1 MEPEAE
7 LLVGLAIVVG
17 VAGVIVP
24 ILPGVL
30 LVWAAVVVWGLV
42 EGGALGWGLAATA
55 TVIAA
60 ISQVAKYVVPGRRL
74 RSVGVPDRT
83 LLIGGVAG
91 VVGFFVIPVIGLL
104 IGFVLGVYVSEW
116 LRLRDTAAARVATGH
131 AVRAAAVSILLELA
145 AALLLAGGWLTA
157 LLLSA

>member
-1 MEPEAE
+1 MEPWGE

-17 VAGVIVP
+17 IAGVIVP

-30 LVWAAVVVWGLV
+30 LVWAAVVTWGVV
-42 EGGALGWGLAATA
+42 EGGAPGWGLAGVA

-60 ISQVAKYVVPGRRL
+60 ASQVVKYVVPGRRL

-83 LLIGGVAG
+83 LLIGGLTG
-91 VVGFFVIPVIGLL
+91 VVGFFVVPVIGLL
-104 IGFVLGVYVSEW
+104 IGFVLGVYTSEW
-116 LRLRDTAAARVATGH
+116 VRLRDAAAARAATGH
-131 AVRAAAVSILLELA
+131 AVRAAGVSILLELA

-157 LLLSA
+157 LLLTA